1 MKPPGLFSGCS
12 GAGVPSIAILLEP
25 PRPTDDDIRQRL
37 VEVLARPEFSP
48 RQTTDFWRRLIER
61 IDEFLSGLSGLH
73 AAAPVIY
80 WLVIAGCLTLLA
92 LLVAHIVWTI
102 RRVFFLGPGAWAAE
116 SAGEKRGRLSNAYKE
131 EALLQAAAEE
141 YTEAIRFLFL
151 SLVYRFDESGRVLFP
166 HSYTNREYL
175 SLFDGR
181 AETRSRLQVFVDALD
196 DFWYGERPISR
207 QQYERCQALFDAMR

>member
-1 MKPPGLFSGCS
+1 MKPLFLLTLCLASRL
-12 GAGVPSIAILLEP
+12 AVVLEP

-37 VEVLARPEFSP
+37 ESILARQEFSP
-48 RQTTDFWRRLIER
+48 HQPSDLWLRLIQR
-61 IDEFLSGLSGLH
+61 INEFLKGLSGLQV
-73 AAAPVIY
+73 ASPVVY

-92 LLVAHIVWTI
+92 LLVAHIVWTV
-102 RRVFFLGPGAWAAE
+102 RRVLFLGPGAPPAE

-131 EALLQAAAEE
+131 EALLQAAAGE

-196 DFWYGERPISR
+196 EFWYGERPISR